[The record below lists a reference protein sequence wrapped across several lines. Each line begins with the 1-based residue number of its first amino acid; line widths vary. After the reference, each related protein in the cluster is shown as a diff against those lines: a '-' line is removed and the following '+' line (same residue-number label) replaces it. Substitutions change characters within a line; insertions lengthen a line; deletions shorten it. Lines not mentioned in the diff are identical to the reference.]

1 MPLERISK
9 SFKDISLS
17 FKSSPING
25 DILTLTNAG
34 AIARS
39 VRNLVATYPGERFFN
54 PALGSDIQRVTFE
67 QFDTLTSSEI
77 KSQIET
83 TLEIYEPRIKLVSVD
98 VANDYE
104 LLEFNVTVKYKI
116 IGIQEQP
123 QALTFT
129 LQPSR

>member
-9 SFKDISLS
+9 SFRDISLS
-17 FKSSPING
+17 FKSNPING

-54 PALGSDIQRVTFE
+54 PTLGSDIQRSTFE

-104 LLEFNVTVKYKI
+104 LLEFNVTIKYKI

>member
-9 SFKDISLS
+9 SFRDISLS
-17 FKSSPING
+17 FKSNPING

-54 PALGSDIQRVTFE
+54 PTLGSDIQRSTFE

-77 KSQIET
+77 RSQIET
-83 TLEIYEPRIKLVSVD
+83 TLEMYEPRIKVVSVD

-104 LLEFNVTVKYKI
+104 LLEFNVTIKYKI